1 MRFLKK
7 ASYQDILGI
16 TEKDQGEFIE
26 DITDRYCEYELYLS
40 QKDLKELLPEEN
52 ESTEI
57 QSEKENQI
65 LNQLTSK
72 LKEKG
77 EAISAIHCPESLFK
91 TYNERNSEEKSTN
104 YLSLC
109 ECIRDPESQEI
120 LEKVIQLAI
129 KINQGQYESSKG
141 KDIIIIL
148 HEGCEIGCSSSGE
161 NRAACIKNDL
171 INKTNDLIR
180 NLSGKLGKIDFKIK
194 IAIENITPFYSV
206 LDKKI
211 PVGEN
216 CWWDATKNSTNEE
229 IFNEG
234 FFNGVNKKQNNVNI
248 KTNEENEERQ
258 EVDSNKN
265 NAGNQK
271 ITIGAC
277 IDFCHIIASY
287 NIKNKPEDRSEDKLL
302 EDKLLEYIERYSK
315 KFETYKEYIYL
326 FHVSNYGKNGEH
338 GQNFSTDEHTDVKII
353 EKIRD
358 ICKEVPEA
366 LITFEMA
373 DGEDVEKA
381 RKRFDEMLYF
391 FSKKHVFGELG
402 RLLKKDDNDGED
414 KDCNKDLREFF
425 DNLFELYTCDYEDIF
440 TISSKA
446 YEIKE
451 FIFENTH
458 NKEGHILFNYSMD
471 RDEEDVA
478 LLRLKAYIYYTRFC
492 NLGEYLAKN
501 HYTEDSFL
509 GKENVKED
517 FGLTMK
523 YFMFNDIWQQCG
535 YTGLAFKFLIDF
547 LPRKETVY
555 RFYDEIDSLR
565 EITAKDSEGWLQRG
579 YAENLP
585 IFQRIIEQIKLH
597 VTAKTIKNGK
607 GNFYSMG
614 KNFGECLFKYYH
626 PHNNIGWDNGEWTLR
641 IYENLS
647 VNYIE
652 TTRRKYSIPAFLQIQ
667 SSIEEGDIKNICMDI
682 SCFSGG
688 LGNGNTLNDTSTLV
702 GFTRKFN
709 DKDLRGVGSIAEGEV
724 IATYLP
730 EPDDEYQINTCEWF
744 LLKKMYEKKYMKE
757 ELVIEDFKAQWDN
770 ITGKNSSFPWN
781 SYLPDEQN
789 IRKLNIDTTSDE
801 KNLKKLEEL
810 INNKIDVLKDLK
822 QTKIKKLKDMRLY
835 YCSKYG
841 INEKYDIYK
850 EISKKLEDEY
860 WGE

>member
-7 ASYQDILGI
+7 ASYQDILGKSK
-16 TEKDQGEFIE
+16 ENQGEFIE

-40 QKDLKELLPEEN
+40 QNDLKELLPEEN

-91 TYNERNSEEKSTN
+91 TYNERNGEEKSTN

-109 ECIRDPESQEI
+109 ECIRDQQSQGI
-120 LEKVIQLAI
+120 LKKVIQLAI

-148 HEGCEIGCSSSGE
+148 HEGCEIGCSFIGKSSV
-161 NRAACIKNDL
+161 ACIKNNIQTKTAELIEELSKDL
-171 INKTNDLIR
+171 KE
-180 NLSGKLGKIDFKIK
+180 IDFKIK

-216 CWWDATKNSTNEE
+216 CWWDATKDSTNEE
-229 IFNEG
+229 IFNKE
-234 FFNGVNKKQNNVNI
+234 FFGGV

-287 NIKNKPEDRSEDKLL
+287 NIKNKPEDRAEDKLL
-302 EDKLLEYIERYSK
+302 KYIESYSK
-315 KFETYKEYIYL
+315 KFQAYKEYIYL
-326 FHVSNYGKNGEH
+326 FHVSNYGENGEH
-338 GQNFSTDEHTDVKII
+338 GQNFSMDEHTDVKII

-391 FSKKHVFGELG
+391 FSKKHVFGQLG
-402 RLLKKDDNDGED
+402 KLLKKDYNDSED

-555 RFYDEIDSLR
+555 RFYDGIDKLTEISDKGEIRWLSERENSL
-565 EITAKDSEGWLQRG
+565 ES
-579 YAENLP
+579 
-585 IFQRIIEQIKLH
+585 IFKRIIKQIMRHVNAVDGKL
-597 VTAKTIKNGK
+597 GS
-607 GNFYSMG
+607 FYSMG
-614 KNFGECLFKYYH
+614 KNFGVCLFKYYKVH
-626 PHNNIGWDNGEWTLR
+626 EEEEWEKGEWTLR
-641 IYENLS
+641 IYKDLP
-647 VNYIE
+647 VNYIKVE
-652 TTRRKYSIPAFLQIQ
+652 TKMYSIPAFLQIQ
-667 SSIEEGDIKNICMDI
+667 STIEGGDIKDIRMDI
-682 SCFSGG
+682 SGFAGG
-688 LGNGNTLNDTSTLV
+688 QGEEKKKNDTSTLV
-702 GFTRKFN
+702 GFVNKF
-709 DKDLRGVGSIAEGEV
+709 KAPFTYGKVGSVKDGEV
-724 IATYLP
+724 VAISLP
-730 EPDDEYQINTCEWF
+730 EESNEYQINVYEWF
-744 LLKKMYEKKYMKE
+744 LLKNKYEKVREQLYQKDCKIEWKE
-757 ELVIEDFKAQWDN
+757 NEDKINWKTKANSVNAYRYQLNKLKELNEKEDKPDIEK
-770 ITGKNSSFPWN
+770 
-781 SYLPDEQN
+781 L
-789 IRKLNIDTTSDE
+789 RKILESVLDATVND
-801 KNLKKLEEL
+801 KLENREKLSKTKLREL
-810 INNKIDVLKDLK
+810 D
-822 QTKIKKLKDMRLY
+822 LY
-835 YCSKYG
+835 YESAD
-841 INEKYDIYK
+841 NYK
-850 EISKKLEDEY
+850 EIYNNLY
-860 WGE
+860 I